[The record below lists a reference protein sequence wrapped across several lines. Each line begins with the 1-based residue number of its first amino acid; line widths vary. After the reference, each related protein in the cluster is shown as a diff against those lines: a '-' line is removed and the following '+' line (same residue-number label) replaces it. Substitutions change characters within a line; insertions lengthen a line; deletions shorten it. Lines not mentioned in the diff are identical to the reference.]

1 MNFTTKLW
9 LTAMLTNEIE
19 ETEQNI
25 KNYQLWRKGCNNLE
39 EISAYDEQIENLY
52 EYKATL
58 TTLLEQ
64 VEGGTLDV

>member
-9 LTAMLTNEIE
+9 LTAMLTTEIE

-25 KNYQLWRKGCNNLE
+25 KNYHLWRKGCNNLE
-39 EISAYDEQIENLY
+39 EIPAYDEQIENLC
-52 EYKATL
+52 EYKTTL

-64 VEGGTLDV
+64 VEGGTLNV